1 MMLSLPTTS
10 TYIVT
15 SALLLTVVMAQNDAL
30 MSWLLGS
37 PEVSVEER
45 AKKKAPRK
53 QEDKMIA
60 PRPKKVEAKLQKV
73 PAPTRKEM
81 QAPTKYN
88 AAPRVSKSKKQEEP
102 TPPRA
107 KEKVNL
113 AVKAELKIQDKLS
126 KKEAADYTKSVAKG
140 KRLMKG
146 GIDTPPFDVVLG
158 SGLIDSLQANG
169 LIKLFVKNEKRQK
182 GYVFS
187 GGWSLPGKVWEAAPG
202 DIVGFSYRLMTLEAG
217 KGRILSRLVSKTF
230 VFSASEC
237 EAFILFRSDIDA
249 MILAAQDTAAQQV
262 GAKLKDV
269 EMTRG
274 EFRTSDTGLPFNYK
288 ITSLSVG
295 GKWFPVGGGGKAT
308 TRKG

>member
-1 MMLSLPTTS
+1 MLSLPTTG

-15 SALLLTVVMAQNDAL
+15 SALLLTAVIAQNGDF
-30 MSWLLGS
+30 MNWLLNS
-37 PEVSVEER
+37 SEVNVEDPAKER
-45 AKKKAPRK
+45 PPIKS
-53 QEDKMIA
+53 EEKMIA
-60 PRPKKVEAKLQKV
+60 PRPKKVELKPQRV
-73 PAPTRKEM
+73 PPPARKKM
-81 QAPTKYN
+81 QEPTKYN
-88 AAPRVSKSKKQEEP
+88 AAPQASKSEELEKP

-107 KEKVNL
+107 KEKVKL

-126 KKEAADYTKSVAKG
+126 KQEAADYEKSVAKG
-140 KRLMKG
+140 KKLMEG

-182 GYVFS
+182 GYIFS
-187 GGWSLPGKVWEAAPG
+187 GGWSRPGKVWEAAPE

-230 VFSASEC
+230 VFSATEC

-249 MILAAQDTAAQQV
+249 MILAAQDAAAQQV

-295 GKWFPVGGGGKAT
+295 GKWFLVGGGGKSPV
-308 TRKG
+308 RKG